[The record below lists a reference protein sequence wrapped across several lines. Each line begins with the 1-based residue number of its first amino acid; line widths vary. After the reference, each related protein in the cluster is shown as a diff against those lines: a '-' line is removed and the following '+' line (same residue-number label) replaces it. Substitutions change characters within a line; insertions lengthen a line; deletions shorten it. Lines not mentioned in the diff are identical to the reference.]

1 MSTELKREY
10 LRNIRQR
17 YHRGTK
23 KQRTLILDEFCKVC
37 GITRKH
43 AIRLLNENMS
53 DAPRRPGPERKY
65 GEDVDKHLR
74 HLWEC
79 MGRICSKKMVAAMP
93 SWLPFYHEADVHMH
107 KLLTEISASTIDRH
121 LEKFRETAR
130 KGLSSTN
137 PSLLKNKIPIE
148 LLDHQIKEP
157 GFIEADTVAHCGTSL
172 AGDFVNTLTM
182 TDVFTGWTENRA
194 MLGKEGR
201 TVLGAI
207 RSIEKSL
214 PFKIKGFASDNGNE
228 FLNHDLHN
236 YFFDRKDKVS
246 FVRRRPYK
254 KNDNAH
260 VEQKNWTH
268 VRELF
273 GYTRFTKKVQIKMM
287 NDIYKN
293 LWNPLWNFFTPVMKL
308 ENKERIGGKI
318 VKIHSK
324 PITPYKRV
332 MDSGTLTTEQ
342 STRLKNTYELINP
355 FELKKEL
362 EKQLKWFFRI
372 TEAGRQEADVA

>member
-17 YHRGTK
+17 YHRGRK

-37 GITRKH
+37 GLTRKH
-43 AIRLLNENMS
+43 AIRLLN
-53 DAPRRPGPERKY
+53 DAMPDQVRRPGSERKY
-65 GEDVDKHLR
+65 GDDVDKHLR

-79 MGRICSKKMVAAMP
+79 MGRVCSKKMVAAMP
-93 SWLPFYHEADVHMH
+93 LWLPFYKEADVRMQR
-107 KLLTEISASTIDRH
+107 LLKEISAATIDRH

-172 AGDFVNTLTM
+172 AGEFANTLTM

-194 MLGKEGR
+194 MFKKESR

-207 RSIEKSL
+207 RSIERSL

-228 FLNHDLHN
+228 FLNHDLHS
-236 YFFDRKDKVS
+236 YFFERKDKVN

-273 GYTRFTKKVQIKMM
+273 GYNRFAKGVHVKMM
-287 NDIYKN
+287 NEIYKN

-308 ENKERIGGKI
+308 ESKERVGGKI
-318 VKIHSK
+318 IKLHSK
-324 PITPYKRV
+324 PITPYQRL
-332 MDSGTLTTEQ
+332 MDSGILTTEE
-342 STRLKNTYELINP
+342 SSALKKRYEGINP
-355 FELKKEL
+355 FDLKKEL

-372 TEAGRQEADVA
+372 AEAERQEAA